1 MRGQADNEKALRS
14 DVQLRFNEL
23 ELQLLN
29 LQKLNR
35 ELKNENRHL
44 QQNKISGIEKERS
57 EKQMLSLKATQERG
71 ELRDQ
76 VNVLRQQ
83 LHDERTAWGLEKRD
97 LQSQIDQSST
107 EVSTM
112 QLKLNSLSAEVFA
125 LELPFLPIPL
135 TPPPSRRS
143 NDSCS

>member
-1 MRGQADNEKALRS
+1 MRSQADNEKALRN

-44 QQNKISGIEKERS
+44 QQNKTIGIEKERS

-71 ELRDQ
+71 ELRNQ
-76 VNVLRQQ
+76 VDVLRQQ
-83 LHDERTAWGLEKRD
+83 LHDERTAAGLERNA
-97 LQSQIDQSST
+97 LQSQIDRGCT
-107 EVSTM
+107 ELSTM
-112 QLKLNSLSAEVFA
+112 QLKLNSFSAEVCA
-125 LELPFLPIPL
+125 
-135 TPPPSRRS
+135 PSLL
-143 NDSCS
+143 

>member
-135 TPPPSRRS
+135 TSTS
-143 NDSCS
+143 IS

>member
-1 MRGQADNEKALRS
+1 MRSQADNEKALRN

-44 QQNKISGIEKERS
+44 QQNKTIGIEKERS

-71 ELRDQ
+71 ELRNQ
-76 VNVLRQQ
+76 VDVLRQQ
-83 LHDERTAWGLEKRD
+83 LHDERTAAGLERNS
-97 LQSQIDQSST
+97 LQSQIDRGCT
-107 EVSTM
+107 ELSTM
-112 QLKLNSLSAEVFA
+112 QLKLNSFSAEVCA
-125 LELPFLPIPL
+125 
-135 TPPPSRRS
+135 PSLL
-143 NDSCS
+143 